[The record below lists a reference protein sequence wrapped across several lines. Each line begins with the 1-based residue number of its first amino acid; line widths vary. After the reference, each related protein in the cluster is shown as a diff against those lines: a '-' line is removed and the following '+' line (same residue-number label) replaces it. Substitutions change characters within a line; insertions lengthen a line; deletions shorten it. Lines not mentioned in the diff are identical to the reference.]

1 MSFVPRLILLLVAC
15 GALLVGIQ
23 VPNFAD
29 QYEKRVDAH
38 LSEVRTNLAP
48 FQEIADR
55 FHNGSL
61 EALIAHHE
69 ASSDATFRAEGDAI
83 RFMQQ
88 RFLRFQAELTQMQA
102 PLPRQVWHMARQ
114 GDRELLDQTRQHY
127 SFGIVLDQTAL
138 LAGLALVVPCVLLLE
153 LLFAGMRRFVGH
165 DPSTRRHT
173 VR

>member
-15 GALLVGIQ
+15 GALLIGIQ
-23 VPNFAD
+23 VPNFSD
-29 QYEKRVDAH
+29 QYRKRVDAH
-38 LSEVRTNLAP
+38 LSEVQTNLAP

-61 EALIAHHE
+61 DALIAHHE

-88 RFLRFQAELTQMQA
+88 RAQRFQAELTQMLA
-102 PLPRQVWHMARQ
+102 PLPQQVWHMVRN
-114 GDRELLDQTRQHY
+114 GDRDLLGETRAQY
-127 SFGIVLDQTAL
+127 SFGILLDQTAL
-138 LAGLALVVPCVLLLE
+138 LAGLALVVPCVLVLE
-153 LLFAGMRRFVGH
+153 LLFAGMRRFVGP
-165 DPSTRRHT
+165 DPGVRRHT